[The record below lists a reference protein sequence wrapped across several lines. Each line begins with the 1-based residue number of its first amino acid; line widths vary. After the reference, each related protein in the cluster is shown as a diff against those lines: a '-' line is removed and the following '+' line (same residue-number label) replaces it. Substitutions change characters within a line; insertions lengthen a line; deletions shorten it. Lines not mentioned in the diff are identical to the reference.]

1 VIPTDIALE
10 ARANLEWVAGK
21 WWDLRAHLR
30 RPSGD
35 PNAPKV
41 KGSKE
46 PPAVINLHVSDLLH
60 EITTEAVLW
69 GRILIEEADWR
80 QEHGE
85 MPGLLVDV
93 ASQYG
98 HFVCDEDE
106 KVAYD
111 FCDTAAE
118 FRRKVEGVLNRE
130 EGRKYRG
137 PCPNEKYLG
146 AGCPG
151 ELYGRDGEGGT
162 CPSCG
167 ESWSWDGQR
176 IFILGCAHSVL
187 MEQREIVEA
196 LWAMGSDVKPN
207 TVYKWCQ
214 RGKIAKEDGLYR
226 FADAVELSGVLNR
239 EDAEA

>member
-1 VIPTDIALE
+1 MIDTQTALE

-21 WWDLRAHLR
+21 WWELKNRLRKTG
-30 RPSGD
+30 GD
-35 PNAPKV
+35 PNAPRV
-41 KGSKE
+41 GGSKE
-46 PPAVINLHVSDLLH
+46 PPSEIDWVVSDLMF
-60 EITTEAVLW
+60 EITEHAKFLGRVL
-69 GRILIEEADWR
+69 IDETDWR
-80 QEHGE
+80 QEYGE
-85 MPGLLVDV
+85 MPGLLTDV
-93 ASQYG
+93 ATMFG
-98 HFVCDEDE
+98 HFVCGEE
-106 KVAYD
+106 KLAWD
-111 FCDTAAE
+111 FVDQAEE
-118 FRRKVEGVLNRE
+118 FRRRVEGVLNRE

-176 IFILGCAHSVL
+176 IFILGRAHSVL

-239 EDAEA
+239 EDVEA